1 MINIQISW
9 MIWRRKLLSDDCR
22 LSFDGFNFFCRY
34 TDSVMNYQPMGPGA
48 QSFAQFY
55 HQAALT
61 SAASAGVGGDSLGKL
76 CKKKKKISQLK

>member
-1 MINIQISW
+1 M
-9 MIWRRKLLSDDCR
+9 
-22 LSFDGFNFFCRY
+22 NFVLCRY

-61 SAASAGVGGDSLGKL
+61 SAASAGVGGDSLGKF
-76 CKKKKKISQLK
+76 

>member
-1 MINIQISW
+1 
-9 MIWRRKLLSDDCR
+9 
-22 LSFDGFNFFCRY
+22 
-34 TDSVMNYQPMGPGA
+34 MGPGA

-76 CKKKKKISQLK
+76 CKKKKKNLPAQVRAIL